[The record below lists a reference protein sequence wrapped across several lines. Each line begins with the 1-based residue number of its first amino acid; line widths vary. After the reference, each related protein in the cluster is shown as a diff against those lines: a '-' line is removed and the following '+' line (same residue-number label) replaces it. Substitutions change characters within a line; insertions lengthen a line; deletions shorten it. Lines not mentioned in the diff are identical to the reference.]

1 MDRSPFGLG
10 AIGLI
15 ALGVGIVAAIAYK
28 NMSEKDRDKVLSN

>member
-15 ALGVGIVAAIAYK
+15 ALGVGIVAALAWK
-28 NMSEKDRDKVLSN
+28 NMSEKSKADVLSN